1 MSDFTDRQ
9 ANRILT
15 IDDFKTPPSYS
26 LPRLLFRK
34 LVHFFSF
41 HFILNRGSTSTTTVS
56 GLRLTVPP
64 TVFHPKVFLTSR
76 FFADYVQSLDLSNKS
91 VVEVGTG
98 SGILALSAAKAGAA
112 RVLALDINPAAAA
125 AAQSN
130 AADNGF
136 ADTVTALESDLFA
149 AVPPDDRFD
158 VIISSPPSFAGEPLN
173 VADRAWHAGANY
185 CTIAPLF
192 AQARARLKPGGRM
205 YLLLSSDSD
214 LELFATL
221 TRQAGFSSRLLA
233 ERSIV
238 VETFLLFELASTQEV
253 PPSN

>member
-1 MSDFTDRQ
+1 MSGFTDRQ
-9 ANRILT
+9 AERILT
-15 IDDFKTPPSYS
+15 IGDFKSPTSYS
-26 LPRLLFRK
+26 LPRSLFRK

-64 TVFHPKVFLTSR
+64 TVFHPKLFLTSK
-76 FFADYVQSLDLSNKS
+76 FFADFVQNLDLRNKS

-98 SGILALSAAKAGAA
+98 SGILALSAAKARAA
-112 RVLALDINPAAAA
+112 HLLALNPAAVA
-125 AAQSN
+125 AAQKN
-130 AADNGF
+130 AVDNGF
-136 ADTVTALESDLFA
+136 ADKVTALESDLFA
-149 AVPPDDRFD
+149 AVPPSDRFD

-173 VADRAWHAGANY
+173 VADRAWHAGPNY

-192 AQARARLKPGGRM
+192 AQARTRLKPKGKM

-221 TRQAGFSSRLLA
+221 TRHAGFSSRLLA

-238 VETFLLFELASTQEV
+238 VETFLLFELASMRDVT
-253 PPSN
+253 PTASN

>member
-9 ANRILT
+9 ADRILT
-15 IDDFKTPPSYS
+15 LDDVKTRTATYS
-26 LPRLLFRK
+26 LARSLFRK

-41 HFILNRGSTSTTTVS
+41 HFILNRAGTSTTTVS

-64 TVFHPKVFLTSR
+64 TVFHPKVFLTSK
-76 FFADYVQSLDLSNKS
+76 FFADFVQDLDFRNMS
-91 VVEVGTG
+91 VAEVGTG

-112 RVLALDINPAAAA
+112 RVLALDINPAAVA
-125 AAQSN
+125 AAQLN

-136 ADTVTALESDLFA
+136 ADTVVALESDLFS
-149 AVPPDDRFD
+149 AVPPDSRFD
-158 VIISSPPSFAGEPLN
+158 IIISSPPSFPGEPLN
-173 VADRAWHAGANY
+173 VADRAWHAGPNY

-192 AQARARLKPGGRM
+192 AQARARLKAGGRM

-214 LELFATL
+214 LDLFATL
-221 TRQAGFSSRLLA
+221 TRQAGLSSRLMA

-238 VETFLLFELASTQEV
+238 VETFLLFELISIVDAS
-253 PPSN
+253 